1 MQTRNLGRIGPQVPV
16 VCFGAW
22 PIGGGMGLVSE
33 DQAVKTVHAAI
44 DAGMTFIDTAE
55 SYRTSEAIIG
65 KAIAGKRNQVFLAT
79 KLSGDDHSGEHIGR
93 AIQNSMRALGTDY
106 IDLYQ
111 LHSPQADWPI
121 EETMEHLMS
130 YRESGTIRYI
140 GLSNFSAEQTIEA
153 SRFGQ
158 IYSSQPKYNM
168 LSREANDSILP
179 VCLEQGIGVIPHS
192 VLAKGMLSGRYAPG
206 HQFTLYD
213 ERNMFESFQGEEYE
227 RLWRII
233 ERLKDWASDQGHDL
247 VQLAIAWV
255 LANPAVTSAIVG
267 AKTPEQVQHNA
278 TAADWT
284 LTESDLK
291 EIDGILEGDESAT
304 RTSTATVVAPPAEA
318 HEADASSEAREEA
331 APSEAAEGALDMAED
346 GEIYTQLLLG
356 LHQDL
361 ETQERALGEHVREF
375 ASLKGQMDALRSL
388 WITTLAAI
396 ILSTIAIVVAILQ

>member
-1 MQTRNLGRIGPQVPV
+1 MRTRNLGRIGPQVPV

-79 KLSGDDHSGEHIGR
+79 KLSGNDHSGDHIGR

-111 LHSPQADWPI
+111 LHSPQPDWPI
-121 EETMEHLMS
+121 EETMEHLMAF
-130 YRESGTIRYI
+130 RESGSIRYI
-140 GLSNFSAEQTIEA
+140 GLSNFSAEQTLEA

-179 VCLEQGIGVIPHS
+179 ACLEQGIGVIPHS

-213 ERNMFESFQGEEYE
+213 ERNMFESFQGEAYE
-227 RLWRII
+227 RLWRVI
-233 ERLKDWASDQGHDL
+233 ERLRDWASDHGHDL

-278 TAADWT
+278 AAADWT
-284 LTESDLK
+284 LTEPDLK
-291 EIDGILEGDESAT
+291 EIDSILGGGESAAQP
-304 RTSTATVVAPPAEA
+304 STATVVAAPAEA
-318 HEADASSEAREEA
+318 GEAD
-331 APSEAAEGALDMAED
+331 APSEAAESSIDMAED

-375 ASLKGQMDALRSL
+375 ESLKGQMDALRSL

-396 ILSTIAIVVAILQ
+396 ILSTVALVVAILL

>member
-33 DQAVKTVHAAI
+33 DQAVKTVHAAL
-44 DAGMTFIDTAE
+44 DVGMTFIDTAE
-55 SYRTSEAIIG
+55 SYRTSEAIVG
-65 KAIAGKRNQVFLAT
+65 KAIAGRRGQVILAT
-79 KLSGDDHSGEHIGR
+79 KVSGDDHSAGHIGR

-106 IDLYQ
+106 IDLYC
-111 LHSPQADWPI
+111 LHSPQPDWPI

-130 YRESGTIRYI
+130 FRESGTIRYI
-140 GLSNFSAEQTIEA
+140 GLSNFSAEQTLEA

-158 IYSSQPKYNM
+158 IYGAQPKYNM
-168 LSREANDSILP
+168 LSREASDSIFP
-179 VCLEQGIGVIPHS
+179 VCSEQGIGVIPHS

-213 ERNMFESFQGEEYE
+213 ERHMFESFQGKAYE
-227 RLWRII
+227 QLWPII
-233 ERLKDWASDQGHDL
+233 ERLRDWASDHGHDL

-255 LANPAVTSAIVG
+255 LANPAVTAAVVG

-291 EIDGILEGDESAT
+291 EIDSILEGDESAAPP
-304 RTSTATVVAPPAEA
+304 STGTVVATP
-318 HEADASSEAREEA
+318 A
-331 APSEAAEGALDMAED
+331 APVEANEANAPDALGEAAESSIDLAED

-361 ETQERALGEHVREF
+361 ETQERALGDHVREF
-375 ASLKGQMDALRSL
+375 ESLKGQMEALRSL

-396 ILSTIAIVVAILQ
+396 ILSTIAIVVAILR

>member
-33 DQAVKTVHAAI
+33 DQAIKTVHAAI
-44 DAGMTFIDTAE
+44 DVGMTFIDTAE
-55 SYRTSEAIIG
+55 SYRTSEALIG
-65 KAIAGKRNQVFLAT
+65 KAIVGKRNQVFLAT
-79 KLSGDDHSGEHIGR
+79 KVSGNDHSGEHIGR

-111 LHSPQADWPI
+111 LHSPQPDWPI
-121 EETMEHLMS
+121 QETMEHLMS
-130 YRESGTIRYI
+130 FRENGAIRYI
-140 GLSNFSAEQTIEA
+140 GVSNFSAEQTLEA

-168 LSREANDSILP
+168 LSREADDSILP
-179 VCLEQGIGVIPHS
+179 VCREQGIGVTPHS

-213 ERNMFESFQGEEYE
+213 ERHMFESFQGETYDQ
-227 RLWRII
+227 LWRII
-233 ERLKDWASDQGHDL
+233 VRLSDWASDHGHDM

-291 EIDGILEGDESAT
+291 EIDSIFEGDESTAQP
-304 RTSTATVVAPPAEA
+304 STAAVVATPATPVEA
-318 HEADASSEAREEA
+318 SEA
-331 APSEAAEGALDMAED
+331 EAAESSIDMAED

-361 ETQERALGEHVREF
+361 ETQERALGEQVREF

-396 ILSTIAIVVAILQ
+396 VLSTIAIVLAILR

>member
-79 KLSGDDHSGEHIGR
+79 KLSGNDHSGEHMGR

-111 LHSPQADWPI
+111 LHSPQKDWPI
-121 EETMEHLMS
+121 QETMEHLMS
-130 YRESGTIRYI
+130 FRENGAIRYI
-140 GLSNFSAEQTIEA
+140 GVSNFSAEQTLEA

-158 IYSSQPKYNM
+158 IYSSQPRYNM
-168 LSREANDSILP
+168 LSREASDSTLP
-179 VCLEQGIGVIPHS
+179 ACLEQGIGVTPHS

-213 ERNMFESFQGEEYE
+213 ERHMFESFQGEAYE
-227 RLWRII
+227 RLWRTI
-233 ERLKDWASDQGHDL
+233 ERLRDWASDHGQDL

-278 TAADWT
+278 AAADWT

-291 EIDGILEGDESAT
+291 EIDSIFEGGESAT
-304 RTSTATVVAPPAEA
+304 QSSTATVVAAPAEA
-318 HEADASSEAREEA
+318 READ
-331 APSEAAEGALDMAED
+331 APSEAAEEPLDMAED

-361 ETQERALGEHVREF
+361 ETQEQALGEHIREF
-375 ASLKGQMDALRSL
+375 ESLKGQMEALRSL

-396 ILSTIAIVVAILQ
+396 ILSTVAIVVAILT

>member
-1 MQTRNLGRIGPQVPV
+1 MQTRHLGRIGPQVPV

-33 DQAVKTVHAAI
+33 EQAIKTVHAAI
-44 DAGMTFIDTAE
+44 DVGMTFIDTAE
-55 SYRTSEAIIG
+55 SYRTSEALIG
-65 KAIAGKRNQVFLAT
+65 KAIVGKRNQVFLAT
-79 KLSGDDHSGEHIGR
+79 KVSGNDHSGEHIGR

-111 LHSPQADWPI
+111 LHSPQPDWPI
-121 EETMEHLMS
+121 QETMEHLMS
-130 YRESGTIRYI
+130 FRENGAIRYI
-140 GLSNFSAEQTIEA
+140 GVSNFSAEQTLEA

-179 VCLEQGIGVIPHS
+179 VCREQGIGVTPHS

-213 ERNMFESFQGEEYE
+213 ERHMFESFQGETYDQ
-227 RLWRII
+227 LWRTIV
-233 ERLKDWASDQGHDL
+233 RLSDWASDHGHDM

-291 EIDGILEGDESAT
+291 EIDSILEGDESTAQP
-304 RTSTATVVAPPAEA
+304 STAAVVATPATPVEA
-318 HEADASSEAREEA
+318 SEAD
-331 APSEAAEGALDMAED
+331 APSEAAESSIDMAED

-396 ILSTIAIVVAILQ
+396 VLSTIAIVLAILR

>member
-33 DQAVKTVHAAI
+33 AQAVKTVHAAI

-55 SYRTSEAIIG
+55 SYRTSEALVG

-79 KLSGDDHSGEHIGR
+79 KLSGNDHSGEHIGR

-111 LHSPQADWPI
+111 LHSPQPDWPI

-130 YRESGTIRYI
+130 YRENGGIKYI
-140 GLSNFSAEQTIEA
+140 GVSNFSAEQTLEA

-168 LSREANDSILP
+168 LSREANDSILSA
-179 VCLEQGIGVIPHS
+179 CLEQGIGVTPHS

-213 ERNMFESFQGEEYE
+213 ERHMFESFQGEAYE

-233 ERLKDWASDQGHDL
+233 ERLRDWASDHGHDL

-278 TAADWT
+278 AAAGWT
-284 LTESDLK
+284 LTESDLG
-291 EIDGILEGDESAT
+291 EIDSILEGGESTAQP
-304 RTSTATVVAPPAEA
+304 STATVVAAPTEA
-318 HEADASSEAREEA
+318 SEADA
-331 APSEAAEGALDMAED
+331 PPEAAESSIDLAED

-361 ETQERALGEHVREF
+361 ETQERALGEHVSEF
-375 ASLKGQMDALRSL
+375 QSLKGQMDALRSL

-396 ILSTIAIVVAILQ
+396 ILSTVAIVVAILL

>member
-33 DQAVKTVHAAI
+33 AQAVKTVHAAI

-55 SYRTSEAIIG
+55 SYRTSEALVG

-79 KLSGDDHSGEHIGR
+79 KLSGNDHSGEHIGR

-111 LHSPQADWPI
+111 LHSPQPDWPI

-130 YRESGTIRYI
+130 YRENGAIKYI
-140 GLSNFSAEQTIEA
+140 GVSNFSAEQTLEA

-168 LSREANDSILP
+168 LSREANDSILSA
-179 VCLEQGIGVIPHS
+179 CLEQGIGVTPHS

-213 ERNMFESFQGEEYE
+213 ERHMFESFQGEAYE

-233 ERLKDWASDQGHDL
+233 ERLRDWASDHGHDL

-278 TAADWT
+278 AAAGWT
-284 LTESDLK
+284 LTESDLG
-291 EIDGILEGDESAT
+291 EIDSILEGGESTAQP
-304 RTSTATVVAPPAEA
+304 STATVVAAPAEA
-318 HEADASSEAREEA
+318 SEADA
-331 APSEAAEGALDMAED
+331 PPEAAESSIDLAED

-361 ETQERALGEHVREF
+361 ETQERALGEHVSEF
-375 ASLKGQMDALRSL
+375 QSLKGQMDALRSL

-396 ILSTIAIVVAILQ
+396 ILSTVAIVVAILL